1 MLLLSII
8 STIILSSLSIF
19 WTVIIIPFIFF
30 GYSFYNINDSNVI
43 TCISKNIKH
52 STIRDEDHEPY
63 GLFIGYYYIGYI
75 SQRINKDTPGILYC
89 LATQQTLKEL
99 SKKQYIDTE
108 ENKYFISLIT
118 LRGNYYCRQPRKRD
132 LECSRYIPKENQ
144 VQVIDETINYYNENH
159 VCVTMIYGLPGT
171 GKSIVGLLIA
181 KKLKGSF
188 CKTYDPTIAGDT
200 LEYIYDKAQVKKN
213 SPLIILIDE
222 FDVILERL
230 HNNKITMHADIPTE
244 VYNKTS
250 WNTLLDDINIKLYPY
265 VIIILTS
272 NLSKDDIDSRY
283 DPSYIRNGRV
293 NIYHN
298 LHPSRV

>member
-1 MLLLSII
+1 MLLFTIFS
-8 STIILSSLSIF
+8 SIILSSLSIF

-52 STIRDEDHEPY
+52 STIRDEDNEPY

-75 SQRINKDTPGILYC
+75 SQRINKDTPGLLYC
-89 LATQQTLKEL
+89 LATQQTFKKLT
-99 SKKQYIDTE
+99 KKQYIGSE
-108 ENKYFISLIT
+108 ENKNVFISLIT
-118 LRGNYYCRQPRKRD
+118 LKGNYYCRYSKKRD
-132 LECSRYIPKENQ
+132 LECSSYIPNKNQ
-144 VQVIDETINYYNENH
+144 EQVIDETINYYNQNH
-159 VCVTMIYGLPGT
+159 ICVTMIYGLPGT
-171 GKSIVGLLIA
+171 GKSLIGLLIA

-200 LEYIYDKAQVKKN
+200 LKNIYDRAQINKN
-213 SPLIILIDE
+213 NPLILLIDE
-222 FDVILERL
+222 FDVILDRL
-230 HNNKITMHADIPTE
+230 HNNKITMHKDMPTE
-244 VYNKTS
+244 VYNKTT
-250 WNTLLDDINIKLYPY
+250 WNTLLDDINIKLYPH

-272 NLSKDDIDSRY
+272 NLSKDNIDLQY

-298 LHPSRV
+298 LK